1 MYDSLL
7 ISLLSIVGFYI
18 SLYFTLVYYKVIP
31 LSKFILPEACKLSE
45 NACQLI
51 INTKYARILGLP
63 NFVYGL
69 LYYIVIFLF
78 AIFNFNG
85 YIKTAMAIISLS
97 TVALGAYLSYVL
109 MRILKVK
116 CLLCFI
122 SHIVNFFIAILLVL
136 K

>member
-1 MYDSLL
+1 MYDNFFIL
-7 ISLLSIVGFYI
+7 LLSIVGFYI
-18 SLYFTLVYYKVIP
+18 SLYFTLVYYGIISP
-31 LSKFILPEACKLSE
+31 SRFILPEVCKLSE
-45 NACQLI
+45 NACQSI

-69 LYYIVIFLF
+69 LYYIVVFLF

-85 YIKTAMAIISLS
+85 YIKTALMLISFV
-97 TVALGAYLSYVL
+97 TVVLGVYLIYVL
-109 MRILKVK
+109 MKVLKVN

-122 SHIVNFFIAILLVL
+122 SHVVNFFILVFFVL